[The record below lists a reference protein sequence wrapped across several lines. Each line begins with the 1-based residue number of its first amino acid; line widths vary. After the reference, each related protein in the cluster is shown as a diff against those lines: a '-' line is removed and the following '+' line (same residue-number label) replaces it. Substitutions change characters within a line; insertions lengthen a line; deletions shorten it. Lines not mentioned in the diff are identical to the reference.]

1 MYKIKHYFSTLEL
14 TRGLTIAFLGSA
26 FIYLN
31 HWGFS
36 HPLFNTLLGLGF
48 FTLLL
53 QSSSKTWF
61 ISGAF
66 LGLFWFWWIA
76 MSLIHYEM
84 LWAVPLEILFLML
97 LYAFPLGIIAKI
109 AHKFSLFFE
118 LLIKSLGLWSLSL
131 VHPFGFDWFKPEL
144 VFVESYLSAN
154 PLSFAIVLLALSLTL
169 WQKKPY
175 ALPLILFSFFIP
187 APDYAPINPNIK
199 LISTQTSVEEK
210 WDKNLHTQQF
220 NAIFKEID
228 TAIKENKSL
237 IVFPESIFP
246 IFLNRSPYYLDKL
259 KEKSQNISIIIG
271 GLYADGNIPR
281 NSAYIFTKQN
291 LRIANKVILVPFGE
305 ANPLPDFLS
314 DWVNQV
320 FYDGAVDYQASEQIS
335 DYSINGI
342 TYRNA
347 ICFEATS
354 EKLYEGN
361 PKNMIVLSNNG
372 WLTPSIEPTLQKLLL
387 QYYSKKY
394 GTTIYHSVNM
404 SEGYVLWGGI
414 KNNLSQY

>member
-14 TRGLTIAFLGSA
+14 TRGLTIAFLGSL

-31 HWGFS
+31 YWGFS
-36 HPLFNTLLGLGF
+36 YPLFNTLLGLGF

-53 QSSSKTWF
+53 KSSSKIWF

-76 MSLIHYEM
+76 MSLIHYQM
-84 LWAVPLEILFLML
+84 LWAIPLYITLVMFTYGLLF
-97 LYAFPLGIIAKI
+97 GTIAKI

-144 VFVESYLSAN
+144 VFVESYLSST
-154 PLSFAIVLLALSLTL
+154 PLSFAIILLALSLTL
-169 WQKKPY
+169 WQKKVYP
-175 ALPLILFSFFIP
+175 LPLLFFIFYLP
-187 APDYAPINPNIK
+187 SSDYTPINPNIK
-199 LISTQTSVEEK
+199 LITSHTSVQDK

-220 NAIFKEID
+220 NSIFKEIN
-228 TAIKENKSL
+228 TAIQEKKSI

-246 IFLNRSPYYLDKL
+246 IFLNLSPYYLDRL
-259 KEKSQNISIIIG
+259 KEKSKNISIVIG

-281 NSAYIFTKQN
+281 NSSYIFTKQN
-291 LRIANKVILVPFGE
+291 LTIANKVLLVPFGE
-305 ANPLPDFLS
+305 SNPLPDFLS
-314 DWVNQV
+314 DWVNKV
-320 FYDGAVDYQASEQIS
+320 FYDGAVDYQASNKII
-335 DYSINGI
+335 DYDINGTI
-342 TYRNA
+342 YQNA

-354 EKLYEGN
+354 EKLYQGN

-372 WLTPSIEPTLQKLLL
+372 WFTPSIEPTLQKLLL

-404 SEGYVLWGGI
+404 SASYVVWGGEVFG
-414 KNNLSQY
+414 Y